1 MAVRVQ
7 VPLAVLKDNMGALKF
22 TLSADKLAFASGAQ
36 GLT

>member
-7 VPLAVLKDNMGALKF
+7 VPLAVLKDNWEHLS
-22 TLSADKLAFASGAQ
+22 LLNSADKLAFASSAQ